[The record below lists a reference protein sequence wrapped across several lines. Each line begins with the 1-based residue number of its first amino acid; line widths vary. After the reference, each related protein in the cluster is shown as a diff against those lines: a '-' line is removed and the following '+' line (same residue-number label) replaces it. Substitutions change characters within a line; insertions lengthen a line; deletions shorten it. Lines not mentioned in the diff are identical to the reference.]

1 MMQVGNSV
9 FYTRLGR
16 RGKLFLHIVGLAPLR
31 AIVTPFSYYQ
41 SILIL
46 DDRDSK
52 IAKHAN

>member
-1 MMQVGNSV
+1 
-9 FYTRLGR
+9 
-16 RGKLFLHIVGLAPLR
+16 LR